1 MPRDERKRKKRLNE
15 FEVASPEMEANLKAI
30 EEDAKRAESERL
42 RTLAQ
47 PQPKQQ
53 QTQSQPSISEDD
65 KIELRRSELIEKLK
79 PSYVER
85 LKPSYLDNY
94 LMAQEG
100 LEINA
105 KDVLRNKPIQEL
117 ESELKK
123 VERGENLFT
132 RNSPSE
138 LYLQTLKATP
148 AGSKINIGTRNWDQ
162 EEKEK
167 LAQSQAIQNLNNT
180 VSASTGAASTT
191 LVNATANDPN
201 STAEDLDNA
210 RKIGAEADNISD
222 KEIAN
227 NLNNANA
234 QSETLRTGISADQK
248 PTYDPNNKQLEK
260 DLKTSIPDAPVLALE
275 KLGVQDYY
283 PTVGRDIAVG
293 TFTGSRIGSQTI
305 YTGAG
310 GLLPMGLYDAR
321 QRAKAQYVKDNLA
334 AIDKFLTVPDTYQV
348 YNDVARP
355 YAAGILQDI
364 AARNGY
370 DYSKIMKDREGMV
383 MLQRIK
389 GGFEKFAQAGTAA
402 EALKEQMMEAK
413 GDIYIPDNVRKDLIK
428 FTNAQIDPDEVKK
441 YLTGEKN
448 SGDLTKNLIAYAAGS
463 KYIKDMAPTWFKES
477 GVSSVPLSVKTGEE
491 LDPKDAQKMKDE
503 LIRLKKLNSDN
514 DAYITFAKKYFSI
527 DPTIMENWAK
537 EQGVPVDDEI
547 IGNWTD
553 LLTKMIPDASVIPT
567 IESIVNNNADR
578 AIQRARLAV
587 ERDRLSFDK
596 QQALTEHQRVQNN
609 FNNSGFASTWE
620 YVGSFGNQQSFNSD
634 MSAWYQ
640 KMGLNPQLNTFG
652 VMVGRRPIEG
662 DKALVGTNPNSTY
675 IQLGE
680 KNYTPQNI
688 VESAF
693 LQFQYPGALEAAK
706 SIINNQAKIEASSI
720 DYLASYYDQDGSLKA
735 ANKETGFG
743 GQPKDRIT
751 LRADIQGSISLPV
764 ETEGEKGEPIITYTV
779 SPYKAVTMGDVNSEG
794 MRVVLDQ
801 VVGGS
806 GSAPGRTTSRQNYSY
821 SSSSSE

>member
-1 MPRDERKRKKRLNE
+1 MPRDERKRKKGLNE
-15 FEVASPEMEANLKAI
+15 SEVASPEMEANLKAI

-53 QTQSQPSISEDD
+53 QTQSQPSISEEDR
-65 KIELRRSELIEKLK
+65 KRIRESEIQATRKERNLEGINNESQRQSIESSVDR
-79 PSYVER
+79 Y
-85 LKPSYLDNY
+85 
-94 LMAQEG
+94 MADLSPE
-100 LEINA
+100 
-105 KDVLRNKPIQEL
+105 EL
-117 ESELKK
+117 EAK
-123 VERGENLFT
+123 
-132 RNSPSE
+132 RN
-138 LYLQTLKATP
+138 Q
-148 AGSKINIGTRNWDQ
+148 
-162 EEKEK
+162 

-248 PTYDPNNKQLEK
+248 PTYDPDNKQLDK

-402 EALKEQMMEAK
+402 EALKKQMMEAK

-463 KYIKDMAPTWFKES
+463 KYIKDMATTWFKES

-578 AIQRARLAV
+578 AIQRARLDL
-587 ERDRLSFDK
+587 DREKLELDK

-609 FNNSGFASTWE
+609 FNNSGFASNFE
-620 YVGSFGNQQSFNSD
+620 YTSRWANPEVFNSEI
-634 MSAWYQ
+634 SKQYKA
-640 KMGLNPQLNTFG
+640 MGLNPQVNTSG

-662 DKALVGTNPNSTY
+662 DKTLVGTNPNSTY
-675 IQLGE
+675 IVVGK
-680 KNYTPQNI
+680 KNYTPEQILNNK
-688 VESAF
+688 
-693 LQFQYPGALEAAK
+693 ALYENDPDLKAAAEAV
-706 SIINNQAKIEASSI
+706 INNQAKIQANSI
-720 DYLASYYDQDGSLKA
+720 DYLASYYDNDGSLKA
-735 ANKETGFG
+735 GNWRTGFG
-743 GQPKDRIT
+743 KQPKDRIT
-751 LRADIQGSISLPV
+751 LRADIEGNISLPV
-764 ETEGEKGEPIITYTV
+764 KDKGPDGEPIITYTV
-779 SPYKAVTMGDVNSEG
+779 SPYRAITVGDVNSEG

-801 VVGGS
+801 VTGGS
-806 GSAPGRTTSRQNYSY
+806 GSAPGKTTSRENYSY

>member
-1 MPRDERKRKKRLNE
+1 MPRDERKRKKGLNQS
-15 FEVASPEMEANLKAI
+15 EVASPEMEANLKAI

-42 RTLAQ
+42 KTLAQ

-53 QTQSQPSISEDD
+53 QTQSQPSISEEDR
-65 KIELRRSELIEKLK
+65 KRIRESEIQATRKERNLEGINNESQRQSIESSVDR
-79 PSYVER
+79 Y
-85 LKPSYLDNY
+85 
-94 LMAQEG
+94 MADLSPE
-100 LEINA
+100 
-105 KDVLRNKPIQEL
+105 EL
-117 ESELKK
+117 EAK
-123 VERGENLFT
+123 
-132 RNSPSE
+132 RN
-138 LYLQTLKATP
+138 Q
-148 AGSKINIGTRNWDQ
+148 
-162 EEKEK
+162 

-248 PTYDPNNKQLEK
+248 PTYDPDNKQLDK

-402 EALKEQMMEAK
+402 EALKKQMMEAK

-448 SGDLTKNLIAYAAGS
+448 IGDLTKNLIAYAAGS

-578 AIQRARLAV
+578 AIQRARLDL
-587 ERDRLSFDK
+587 DREKLELDK

-609 FNNSGFASTWE
+609 FNNSGFASVWE
-620 YVGSFGNQQSFNSD
+620 YVKRFDDSEAFNHSIGD
-634 MSAWYQ
+634 WYQ
-640 KMGLNPQLNTFG
+640 KMGLNPQVNTSG

-662 DKALVGTNPNSTY
+662 DKTLVGTNPNSTY
-675 IQLGE
+675 IVVGK
-680 KNYTPQNI
+680 KNYTPEFIINHPYL
-688 VESAF
+688 EKD
-693 LQFQYPGALEAAK
+693 YPDITKAAEAV
-706 SIINNQAKIEASSI
+706 INNQAKIQANNI
-720 DYLASYYDQDGSLKA
+720 DYLASYYDDDGSLKA
-735 ANKETGFG
+735 GNWRTGFG
-743 GQPKDRIT
+743 GQSKDRIT
-751 LRADIQGSISLPV
+751 LRADIEGNISLPV
-764 ETEGEKGEPIITYTV
+764 KGKGENDEPIITYTV
-779 SPYKAVTMGDVNSEG
+779 SPYRAITVGDVNSEG

-806 GSAPGRTTSRQNYSY
+806 GSAPGKTTSRENYSY

>member
-1 MPRDERKRKKRLNE
+1 MPRDERKGKKRLNE
-15 FEVASPEMEANLKAI
+15 SEVASSEMEANLKAI

-47 PQPKQQ
+47 PQPQQQPKQQ
-53 QTQSQPSISEDD
+53 SSISEEDR
-65 KIELRRSELIEKLK
+65 KRIRESEIEQTKKQRNLEGVGSNPSQMQSIE
-79 PSYVER
+79 SSVDRY
-85 LKPSYLDNY
+85 
-94 LMAQEG
+94 MADLSPE
-100 LEINA
+100 
-105 KDVLRNKPIQEL
+105 EL
-117 ESELKK
+117 EAK
-123 VERGENLFT
+123 
-132 RNSPSE
+132 RN
-138 LYLQTLKATP
+138 Q
-148 AGSKINIGTRNWDQ
+148 
-162 EEKEK
+162 

-234 QSETLRTGISADQK
+234 QSQTLTTGLSTGQK
-248 PTYDPNNKQLEK
+248 PTYDPSTQQLEK

-310 GLLPMGLYDAR
+310 GLLPMGLYDER
-321 QRAKAQYVKDNLA
+321 QRAKAKYVKENLA

-370 DYSKIMKDREGMV
+370 DYSKIMKDKEGMI
-383 MLQRIK
+383 MLQKIK
-389 GGFEKFAQAGTAA
+389 GGFEKFAKAGTAA
-402 EALKEQMMEAK
+402 EALKTQMMEAK
-413 GDIYIPDNVRKDLIK
+413 GDIYIPENVRKDLIK

-463 KYIKDMAPTWFKES
+463 KYIKDMAPTWFKDATT
-477 GVSSVPLSVKTGEE
+477 VPLSVKTGKE

-527 DPTIMENWAK
+527 DPSIMENWAK

-553 LLTKMIPDASVIPT
+553 LLTKMIPDESVIPT

-578 AIQRARLAV
+578 ALGYAKLKVEKDRLAFQK
-587 ERDRLSFDK
+587 E
-596 QQALTEHQRVQNN
+596 QALTEHERVRNN
-609 FNNSGFASTWE
+609 FNNSGFASNFE
-620 YVGSFGNQQSFNSD
+620 YTSRWANPEVFNSEI
-634 MSAWYQ
+634 SKQYKA
-640 KMGLNPQLNTFG
+640 MGLNPQVNTSG

-662 DKALVGTNPNSTY
+662 DKTLVGTNPNSTY
-675 IQLGE
+675 IVVGK
-680 KNYTPQNI
+680 KNYTPEQILNNK
-688 VESAF
+688 
-693 LQFQYPGALEAAK
+693 ALYENDPDLKAAAEAV
-706 SIINNQAKIEASSI
+706 INNQAKIQANSI
-720 DYLASYYDQDGSLKA
+720 DYLASYYDNDGSLKA
-735 ANKETGFG
+735 GNWRTGFG
-743 GQPKDRIT
+743 KQPKDRIT
-751 LRADIQGSISLPV
+751 LRADIEGNISLPV
-764 ETEGEKGEPIITYTV
+764 KDKGPDGEPIITYTV
-779 SPYKAVTMGDVNSEG
+779 SPYRAITVGDVNSEG

-801 VVGGS
+801 VTGGS
-806 GSAPGRTTSRQNYSY
+806 GSAPGKTTSRENYSY

>member
-1 MPRDERKRKKRLNE
+1 
-15 FEVASPEMEANLKAI
+15 
-30 EEDAKRAESERL
+30 
-42 RTLAQ
+42 
-47 PQPKQQ
+47 
-53 QTQSQPSISEDD
+53 
-65 KIELRRSELIEKLK
+65 
-79 PSYVER
+79 
-85 LKPSYLDNY
+85 
-94 LMAQEG
+94 
-100 LEINA
+100 
-105 KDVLRNKPIQEL
+105 
-117 ESELKK
+117 
-123 VERGENLFT
+123 
-132 RNSPSE
+132 
-138 LYLQTLKATP
+138 
-148 AGSKINIGTRNWDQ
+148 
-162 EEKEK
+162 
-167 LAQSQAIQNLNNT
+167 
-180 VSASTGAASTT
+180 
-191 LVNATANDPN
+191 
-201 STAEDLDNA
+201 
-210 RKIGAEADNISD
+210 
-222 KEIAN
+222 
-227 NLNNANA
+227 
-234 QSETLRTGISADQK
+234 
-248 PTYDPNNKQLEK
+248 
-260 DLKTSIPDAPVLALE
+260 
-275 KLGVQDYY
+275 
-283 PTVGRDIAVG
+283 
-293 TFTGSRIGSQTI
+293 
-305 YTGAG
+305 
-310 GLLPMGLYDAR
+310 MGLYDAR

-402 EALKEQMMEAK
+402 EALKKQMMEAK

-578 AIQRARLAV
+578 AIQRARLDL
-587 ERDRLSFDK
+587 DREKLELDK

-609 FNNSGFASTWE
+609 FNNSGFANHVAGTGASPNSE
-620 YVGSFGNQQSFNSD
+620 YFNGV
-634 MSAWYQ
+634 MSQWYQ
-640 KMGLNPQLNTFG
+640 KMGLNPQVNTSG
-652 VMVGRRPIEG
+652 VIVGRRPIEG
-662 DKALVGTNPNSTY
+662 DKALVGTNPKSTY
-675 IQLGE
+675 IVVGK
-680 KNYTPQNI
+680 KNYTPEQILNNKALS
-688 VESAF
+688 ENKD
-693 LQFQYPGALEAAK
+693 YPGLKAAAEAV
-706 SIINNQAKIEASSI
+706 INNQAKIQANSI
-720 DYLASYYDQDGSLKA
+720 DYLASYYDDDGSLKA
-735 ANKETGFG
+735 GNWKTGFG
-743 GQPKDRIT
+743 GKSKDRIT
-751 LRADIQGSISLPV
+751 LRADIEGNISLPV
-764 ETEGEKGEPIITYTV
+764 ETKGDYDEPIITYTV
-779 SPYKAVTMGDVNSEG
+779 SPYRAITVGDVNSEG
-794 MRVVLDQ
+794 MRVALDQ

-806 GSAPGRTTSRQNYSY
+806 GSAPGKTTSRENYSY

>member
-1 MPRDERKRKKRLNE
+1 MPRDERKRKKGLNE
-15 FEVASPEMEANLKAI
+15 SEVATPEMEANLKAI

-53 QTQSQPSISEDD
+53 QTQSQPSISEEDR
-65 KIELRRSELIEKLK
+65 KRIRESEIQTTRKQRNLEGVELNPSQRQSIESSVDRYMTDLSPE
-79 PSYVER
+79 
-85 LKPSYLDNY
+85 
-94 LMAQEG
+94 
-100 LEINA
+100 
-105 KDVLRNKPIQEL
+105 EL
-117 ESELKK
+117 EAK
-123 VERGENLFT
+123 
-132 RNSPSE
+132 RN
-138 LYLQTLKATP
+138 Q
-148 AGSKINIGTRNWDQ
+148 
-162 EEKEK
+162 

-248 PTYDPNNKQLEK
+248 PTYDPDNKQLDK

-275 KLGVQDYY
+275 KLGVQEYY

-402 EALKEQMMEAK
+402 EALKKQMMEAK

-578 AIQRARLAV
+578 AIQRARLDL
-587 ERDRLSFDK
+587 DREKLELDK

-609 FNNSGFASTWE
+609 FNNSGFANHVAGTGASPNSE
-620 YVGSFGNQQSFNSD
+620 YFNGV
-634 MSAWYQ
+634 MSEWYQ
-640 KMGLNPQLNTFG
+640 KMGLNPQVNTSG
-652 VMVGRRPIEG
+652 VIVGRRPIEG
-662 DKALVGTNPNSTY
+662 DKALVGTNPKSTY
-675 IQLGE
+675 IVVGK
-680 KNYTPQNI
+680 KNYTPEQILNNKSLY
-688 VESAF
+688 EKNLGLKA
-693 LQFQYPGALEAAK
+693 AAEAV
-706 SIINNQAKIEASSI
+706 INNQAKIQANSI
-720 DYLASYYDQDGSLKA
+720 DYLASYYDDDGSLKA
-735 ANKETGFG
+735 GNWRTGFG
-743 GQPKDRIT
+743 GKSKDRIT
-751 LRADIQGSISLPV
+751 LRADIEGNISLPV
-764 ETEGEKGEPIITYTV
+764 ESKGQDGEPPIITYTV
-779 SPYKAVTMGDVNSEG
+779 SPYRAITVGDVNSEG

-806 GSAPGRTTSRQNYSY
+806 GSAPGKTTSRENYSY